1 MPKAVENLIYNVQQL
16 LHNQHVK
23 YSWSMQARLR
33 GKKVELIVRN
43 LLLWV
48 FASKCIRMSY

>member
-33 GKKVELIVRN
+33 GKSGVNCKESSFVGFCE
-43 LLLWV
+43 
-48 FASKCIRMSY
+48 